1 MYYRHST
8 TRSSLSREGD
18 SNEKTRTGRVR
29 VLGIFS
35 VAFLFL
41 SVVGYLFLVNRNAV
55 SGYSM
60 HVVEKRMTEL
70 SNEAQK
76 LRIQEAELR
85 SLYGLE
91 AASGRL
97 DMKPIEGAVSLDAPG
112 GPVAYGK

>member
-1 MYYRHST
+1 MYRQHST
-8 TRSSLSREGD
+8 MRSAVPRSEGAEKEMPKRRFRVVGALSMASL
-18 SNEKTRTGRVR
+18 
-29 VLGIFS
+29 F
-35 VAFLFL
+35 VATMGYL
-41 SVVGYLFLVNRNAV
+41 SVVNRNAV

-60 HVVEKRMTEL
+60 RIAEKRMVEL

-76 LRIQEAELR
+76 LRIREAELR

-91 AASGRL
+91 EASGRL